1 MFFKHILSLKVLIAL
16 LLFFGMISLFIGVI
30 SINVKDILNLN
41 STQLEIITLTRIPR
55 LIAILLTGMSLSIC
69 GLIMQQLTQNKFVSP
84 TTAGTMDCAKFG
96 ILISLIF
103 FTGASFFTQAIIASI
118 FALLGSF
125 IFIQILRKIKLK
137 DVIFVPLIGLMF
149 GGIISAI
156 TTFFAYALNYIQN
169 IQGWLQGSMANVMQG
184 NYELL
189 YISLPLFILAYFLA
203 HKITIVGMGEDIALN
218 LGISYNGILF
228 LGLMIVSIIT
238 SLVIVSVGI
247 IPFLGLIIPNL
258 VALYL
263 GDNLRKNLIYIAL
276 CGALFLLVCDIISRL
291 VIFPFEM
298 PLSITTGVLG
308 SLIFIFL
315 LLKGKFMRKKMLI
328 LSFLTLNMIGIF
340 IFVGLNGFDEY
351 ALKSR
356 FLQIAAIII
365 VAICIA
371 VSTVIFQTLCNNKIL
386 TPAIIGLD
394 SLYMLLQ
401 SALIFSFGAANLS
414 VYKND
419 INFLIT
425 LVCMVV
431 FSLELYKIL
440 FSSDRSIYLIMLL
453 GLVFGTLFSTL
464 SSFFEVLIDPDE
476 FMVIQG
482 RMFASFDNIAFDVL
496 ILAYIISFLS
506 FIWIFRYMKFLD
518 PLNLGKD
525 LAINLGINY
534 QKISKQLMI
543 IIAILTSISTAL
555 VGPITFLGLLVVNIT
570 YELFKTAKHSILL
583 SACILISILALLG
596 GVFFVSRVFD
606 YNATISMVIN
616 FLGGIY
622 FIYLVLKGNKL

>member
-238 SLVIVSVGI
+238 SLVIVSIITSLVIVSVGI

-258 VALYL
+258 AALYL

-315 LLKGKFMRKKMLI
+315 LLKRKA
-328 LSFLTLNMIGIF
+328 
-340 IFVGLNGFDEY
+340 Y
-351 ALKSR
+351 A
-356 FLQIAAIII
+356 
-365 VAICIA
+365 
-371 VSTVIFQTLCNNKIL
+371 
-386 TPAIIGLD
+386 
-394 SLYMLLQ
+394 
-401 SALIFSFGAANLS
+401 
-414 VYKND
+414 
-419 INFLIT
+419 
-425 LVCMVV
+425 
-431 FSLELYKIL
+431 
-440 FSSDRSIYLIMLL
+440 
-453 GLVFGTLFSTL
+453 
-464 SSFFEVLIDPDE
+464 
-476 FMVIQG
+476 
-482 RMFASFDNIAFDVL
+482 
-496 ILAYIISFLS
+496 
-506 FIWIFRYMKFLD
+506 
-518 PLNLGKD
+518 
-525 LAINLGINY
+525 
-534 QKISKQLMI
+534 
-543 IIAILTSISTAL
+543 
-555 VGPITFLGLLVVNIT
+555 
-570 YELFKTAKHSILL
+570 
-583 SACILISILALLG
+583 
-596 GVFFVSRVFD
+596 
-606 YNATISMVIN
+606 
-616 FLGGIY
+616 
-622 FIYLVLKGNKL
+622 